1 MSDASSNAEQTN
13 DEVPKNLLAKKF
25 FDKLRKD
32 GPKLDKVG
40 QSFVR
45 HFSQPAANHL
55 NQQPSQDLTEL
66 TDDTEEALSPA
77 RRFRQLRIEI
87 IQLRK
92 ELMKDL
98 TDRPKDSDSH
108 PGNEADKK

>member
-32 GPKLDKVG
+32 GPKLDKEG

-45 HFSQPAANHL
+45 HFSQPAAKHL

-77 RRFRQLRIEI
+77 RRFRQTRVEI
-87 IQLRK
+87 IKLKQELDK
-92 ELMKDL
+92 EIAENKNNI
-98 TDRPKDSDSH
+98 SDK
-108 PGNEADKK
+108 EKKEEE